1 MAATLRTARFPK
13 RSPFFLAAVVL
24 FLLALHWA
32 LCGGGGDTLTG
43 ADATRNKA
51 RVAIVT
57 FTTEE
62 SSYTQLSL
70 KNKRGKWHNASMVAF
85 PR

>member
-1 MAATLRTARFPK
+1 MAATLRSARFPK
-13 RSPFFLAAVVL
+13 RSPLFLATVVL

-32 LCGGGGDTLTG
+32 LCGGGDTLTG
-43 ADATRNKA
+43 ANATRNKA

-57 FTTEE
+57 FTTDE
-62 SSYTQLSL
+62 SSYTHLSL
-70 KNKRGKWHNASMVAF
+70 KNKKGKWHYASMVTF